1 MNRPME
7 QQQPCLTYTSVSI
20 AENSP
25 NLMKNINLPILETQ
39 QTLNKLNLKISKPR
53 HIIIEL

>member
-7 QQQPCLTYTSVSI
+7 QQQPYLTYTSVSI